1 MSEVV
6 KFFIAVIIGYTAA
19 YIHRQIKL
27 KQAKKKLSKN
37 LEIQKEYY
45 KRGGQ

>member
-1 MSEVV
+1 MSEVL
-6 KFFIAVIIGYTAA
+6 KFLVALLIGYGVA

-27 KQAKKKLSKN
+27 RKAKKKLTEN

-45 KRGGQ
+45 KRGEQ